1 MTADVKVQLSYEQT
15 VPRELAHRR
24 AIGEVFITDSA
35 QAGEDEYALAV
46 QIPRAHML
54 WSDRRPD
61 YHDPFASGEAAR
73 QGSFVVIHR
82 HLGIPVGLPFSMR
95 TFEFAVESL
104 NGYQDDQRAPLDGV
118 LHYRLSDK
126 RVSGGQLGS
135 MRIDGEMTI
144 NGVLA
149 MRFGGDVVFMSG
161 ADYQALRAFQRS
173 RKPIGS
179 GTVPDP
185 VTPLA
190 PGAVGRADG
199 RNVAIGHPLD
209 AAGPRRFPL
218 VIDLSHPSF
227 FDHGYDHVPGPLC
240 VEAFRQA
247 AIVVA
252 HESSAI
258 PSPVVAM
265 TGCRVAFADFGEYEQ
280 NLFCSAELM
289 SHAAGGPVRLRV
301 GLHQFGSELVTGYV
315 ELTPYP

>member
-1 MTADVKVQLSYEQT
+1 MTGDVKVELSYEQT
-15 VPRELAHRR
+15 VSRELAHRR
-24 AIGEVFITDSA
+24 AVGEVFVTDSA
-35 QAGEDEYALAV
+35 QTGEDQCVLAV
-46 QIPRAHML
+46 QLPRAHSL

-82 HLGIPVGLPFSMR
+82 HLGIPVGLPFTMR

-104 NGYQDDQRAPLDGV
+104 DAYRDDQRAPLDGI

-144 NGVLA
+144 GGVLA

-161 ADYQALRAFQRS
+161 DDYRALRAFQRS
-173 RKPIGS
+173 RKRIEP
-179 GTVPDP
+179 GTRPDP
-185 VTPLA
+185 VPPLA
-190 PGAVGRADG
+190 PGVVGRTDG
-199 RNVAIGHPLD
+199 RNVVIGQPLD
-209 AAGPRRFPL
+209 MAGPRRFPL
-218 VIDLSHPSF
+218 VIDLSHPSY
-227 FDHGYDHVPGPLC
+227 FDHSYDHVPGPLC

-247 AIVVA
+247 AIVTA

-265 TGCRVAFADFGEYEQ
+265 TGCQVAFADFGEYEQ
-280 NLFCSAELM
+280 TLFCSAEIV
-289 SHAAGGPVRLRV
+289 SRAEGRPVRLQV
-301 GLHQFGSELVTGYV
+301 GLHQFDSELVTGYI